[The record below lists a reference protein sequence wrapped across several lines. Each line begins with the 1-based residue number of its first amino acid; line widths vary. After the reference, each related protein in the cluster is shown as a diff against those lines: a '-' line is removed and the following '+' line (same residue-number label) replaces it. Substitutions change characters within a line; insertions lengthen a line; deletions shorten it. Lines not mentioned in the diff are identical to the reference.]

1 MCRARLGSKAR
12 AWARLDQARALKC
25 REPSLGSRLRLGSAR
40 PGPGPGLEEGTQ
52 EMRNGRD
59 KNVLNGQLN
68 DKPLTYNSSSNITL
82 IRVNVLA

>member
-1 MCRARLGSKAR
+1 MCRAQLSSKAQ

-25 REPSLGSRLRLGSAR
+25 CEPSLGSRLRLGSAR
-40 PGPGPGLEEGTQ
+40 PGPGLGLEEGTQ

-68 DKPLTYNSSSNITL
+68 DKLLTYNSSSNIML
-82 IRVNVLA
+82 IHVNVVA